1 MPVKLTMVEDRVV
14 IDAEELVVGRPKA
27 APVLTTTFGEV
38 REGGREGG
46 REEGRERLNEEVL
59 IRWL

>member
-1 MPVKLTMVEDRVV
+1 LTMVEDRVV

-38 REGGREGG
+38 REGWREG
-46 REEGRERLNEEVL
+46 GRERLNEEVL